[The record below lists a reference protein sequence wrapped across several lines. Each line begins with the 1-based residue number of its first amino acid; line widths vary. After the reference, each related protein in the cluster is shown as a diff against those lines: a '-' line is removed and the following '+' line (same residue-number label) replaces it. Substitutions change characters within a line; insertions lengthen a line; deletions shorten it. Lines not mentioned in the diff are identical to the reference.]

1 MPRYAGQNLAAVNP
15 EFRKA
20 NNLDSSGKKNT
31 RYTYGKN
38 VLVASGKAMV
48 GGMCLRLLPVLEEAQ
63 VPGAERNL
71 VNFREGKQGETF
83 GDWSRLMTCANWV
96 GNPGVCFVIHDN
108 GNPELNIYDS
118 PYMVLRNVAYKQRD
132 TPGIGRLF
140 SELIANQR
148 ITDSHIGAAPKAD
161 KILFISAS
169 TVYVNDAGQVVLG
182 AFAGEERKDARV
194 IGLKFSAAQSLYN
207 ILNCRDENGEY
218 LSGDLLSLGPAKLIT
233 ILPES
238 FSSGSPNLS
247 AISSQGPVGFQC
259 PKYARGDKNATYV
272 VGKPEKASSM
282 THFAIMHD
290 TYNGQEISLEP
301 HVDAILADTQT
312 WDDRVYVP
320 SYQEQAELMAP
331 AFPREALEFAWREH
345 PEYIR
350 ALARGTVTSY
360 ADVEAEE
367 TDAGVEA
374 AFTRKPAAAPT
385 PVSKPA
391 AKQADP
397 PAPWDP
403 PAAEL
408 SAEEQAGVADLFSTT
423 PGPKGAPGAVGQ
435 PGIPAGAATPP
446 PPAPAAAK
454 KPATGGAG
462 SSSADILARARARAS
477 ASNR

>member
-20 NNLDSSGKKNT
+20 NNLDSGGKKNT

-38 VLVASGKAMV
+38 VLVASGKAMT
-48 GGMCLRLLPVLEEAQ
+48 GGMCLRLMPVLEEAH
-63 VPGAERNL
+63 VPGAEQRF
-71 VNFREGKQGETF
+71 VNFREGKNDEVF

-96 GNPGVCFVIHDN
+96 GNPGVCFVVHD

-118 PYMVLRNVAYKQRD
+118 PYMILRNVAYKNRE

-148 ITDSHIGAAPKAD
+148 ILDSHHGSAPKAD

-169 TVYVNDAGQVVLG
+169 TVYVNDSGQIVLG
-182 AFAGEERKDARV
+182 AFGGEERKDARV

-207 ILNCRDENGEY
+207 ILNCRNEDTGEF
-218 LSGDLLSLGPAKLIT
+218 LSGDLLALGAAKLIT

-238 FSSGSPNLS
+238 FQSGAPNLS

-259 PKYARGDKNATYV
+259 PKYARGDKNAVYV
-272 VGKPEKASSM
+272 VGKPEKPSSM

-301 HVDAILADTQT
+301 HVDALLADTQT
-312 WDDRVYVP
+312 WDNRVYVP
-320 SYQEQAELMAP
+320 CYEEQAELMAP

-350 ALARGTVTSY
+350 ALAKGTVTSY
-360 ADVEAEE
+360 AGDADGDDEEASPEM
-367 TDAGVEA
+367 AA
-374 AFTRKPAAAPT
+374 AFSRKAPAATKPAAAP
-385 PVSKPA
+385 VKPLLP
-391 AKQADP
+391 D
-397 PAPWDP
+397 APWDP
-403 PAAEL
+403 PSGEL
-408 SAEEQAGVADLFSTT
+408 SAEEEAGVADMFNTVE
-423 PGPKGAPGAVGQ
+423 AP
-435 PGIPAGAATPP
+435 PSIPAGATTPP
-446 PPAPAAAK
+446 PPAPTAAK
-454 KPATGGAG
+454 KPAAAG
-462 SSSADILARARARAS
+462 NSSADILARARARAS

>member
-20 NNLDSSGKKNT
+20 HNLDSSGKKNT

-38 VLVASGKAMV
+38 VLVAAGKAMA

-63 VPGAERNL
+63 TPGADRNF
-71 VNFREGKQGETF
+71 VNFREGSQNELF
-83 GDWSRLMTCANWV
+83 GDWGRLMTCANWV
-96 GNPGVCFVIHDN
+96 GNPGVCFVIHD
-108 GNPELNIYDS
+108 GNPEVNLYES
-118 PYMVLRNVAYKQRD
+118 PYMILRNVAYKQKD

-140 SELIANQR
+140 SELISNQR
-148 ITDSHIGAAPKAD
+148 VLDSHVGAAAKAD

-194 IGLKFSAAQSLYN
+194 IGLKLSAAQSLYN
-207 ILNCRDENGEY
+207 ILSCRNEETGEF
-218 LSGDLLSLGPAKLIT
+218 LSGDMLALGAAKLIT

-238 FSSGSPNLS
+238 FHSGTPNLS
-247 AISSQGPVGFQC
+247 GISAQGPVGFQC

-272 VGKPEKASSM
+272 VGKPERPGAM
-282 THFAIMHD
+282 THFAILHD

-301 HVDAILADTQT
+301 HVDALLADTQT

-350 ALARGTVTSY
+350 ALAKGTVTSY
-360 ADVEAEE
+360 SSSEDTEEEVDV
-367 TDAGVEA
+367 TVSA
-374 AFTRKPAAAPT
+374 AFTRKPA
-385 PVSKPA
+385 PA
-391 AKQADP
+391 AKQAAKPADP

-403 PAAEL
+403 PAGEL
-408 SAEEQAGVADLFSTT
+408 SAEEEAGVADMFSTP
-423 PGPKGAPGAVGQ
+423 PGPKGAQGVAGPVGV
-435 PGIPAGAATPP
+435 PAGAATPP
-446 PPAPAAAK
+446 PAPQPAK
-454 KPATGGAG
+454 KPVSGSAG